1 MISFCDCVHVLK
13 AKQTQETKNRNN
25 RDMLE
30 MHVRFISGLRW
41 IWVSSVLDES
51 MNVNTCS
58 KSTQKT
64 TIVRPQVVFVTL
76 KECTCFSCSCAVS
89 SSWAM
94 DKRKSQTSLSSGSCL
109 MHLEHTDI
117 LTAPNKP
124 NQALWWNSN
133 PFWSSVGRQILPASA
148 TAFHSLSTWTASA
161 SVKETNANPCARCQH
176 RVVVKEWW
184 MRKPNYRWLWK
195 LHSSQSWSTHAH
207 SNHSIKIK
215 IHETWKY
222 IMYPSSD
229 VWAVSKIR
237 QTCKSYHVCNY

>member
-1 MISFCDCVHVLK
+1 MISFCECVHVLK
-13 AKQTQETKNRNN
+13 AKTIPRNKKQKQS
-25 RDMLE
+25 RHVGDACEIYFGFE
-30 MHVRFISGLRW
+30 MNL
-41 IWVSSVLDES
+41 SSVLDES

-124 NQALWWNSN
+124 NQALRWNSN
-133 PFWSSVGRQILPASA
+133 PFWSSVGRQILPVQLRHF
-148 TAFHSLSTWTASA
+148 T
-161 SVKETNANPCARCQH
+161 P
-176 RVVVKEWW
+176 
-184 MRKPNYRWLWK
+184 
-195 LHSSQSWSTHAH
+195 
-207 SNHSIKIK
+207 
-215 IHETWKY
+215 
-222 IMYPSSD
+222 
-229 VWAVSKIR
+229 
-237 QTCKSYHVCNY
+237 

>member
-13 AKQTQETKNRNN
+13 AKTNPRNKKQKQS
-25 RDMLE
+25 RHVGDACEIYFGFE
-30 MHVRFISGLRW
+30 MNL
-41 IWVSSVLDES
+41 SSVLDES

-176 RVVVKEWW
+176 RVVVKELSCFWYEWW
-184 MRKPNYRWLWK
+184 MRKPNYRFDGCGSCTQVKVGQHMLTLITVLK
-195 LHSSQSWSTHAH
+195 SKYM
-207 SNHSIKIK
+207 NMKIYYVSIK
-215 IHETWKY
+215 WCV
-222 IMYPSSD
+222 SSFKNPAD
-229 VWAVSKIR
+229 L
-237 QTCKSYHVCNY
+237 